1 MKAVIVLAI
10 LFAIG
15 VIVLMYKREDDTQK
29 MAFSFFI
36 LLTIIGFA
44 VVGNVMRSVMPLF
57 LAHVIAL
64 IISYGGLIYYVF
76 KDKTQWILW
85 LLPLATL
92 VLYFLIAW
100 IGNKH
105 IIWFS

>member
-57 LAHVIAL
+57 LAHIIAL
-64 IISYGGLIYYVF
+64 ILSYGGLIYYVF

>member
-1 MKAVIVLAI
+1 MKALIVLAI

-15 VIVLMYKREDDTQK
+15 VIVLMYKRENDVQK

-36 LLTIIGFA
+36 LLAIIGFA
-44 VVGNVMRSVMPLF
+44 VIGNVMRSVMPLF
-57 LAHVIAL
+57 LAHIIAL
-64 IISYGGLIYYVF
+64 IIAYGGLIYYVF

-92 VLYFLIAW
+92 VLYLAVAW

>member
-1 MKAVIVLAI
+1 MKAFIIIAI
-10 LFAIG
+10 LMAMG
-15 VIVLMYKREDDTQK
+15 LIVLMYKRENNLNK
-29 MAFSFFI
+29 MLFSFVI
-36 LLTIIGFA
+36 LFSIIGFS

-76 KDKTQWILW
+76 RDKTQWILW

-92 VLYFLIAW
+92 VLYLAVAW
-100 IGNKH
+100 IGNEH

>member
-1 MKAVIVLAI
+1 MKVLIVLSI
-10 LFAIG
+10 LLAIG
-15 VIVLMYKREDDTQK
+15 LIVLIYKREEDTQK

-36 LLTIIGFA
+36 LLGIIGLA
-44 VVGNVMRSVMPLF
+44 VLGNVMRTVLPLY
-57 LAHVIAL
+57 LAHIIAL
-64 IISYGGLIYYVF
+64 IIAYGGLIYYVF

-92 VLYFLIAW
+92 ILYFVIAW

>member
-64 IISYGGLIYYVF
+64 IISYGGLIYYAF
-76 KDKTQWILW
+76 RDKTQWILW

-92 VLYFLIAW
+92 VLYLAVAW
-100 IGNKH
+100 IGNEH

>member
-15 VIVLMYKREDDTQK
+15 VILLMYKREKDTEK
-29 MAFSFFI
+29 MVFSFFI

-44 VVGNVMRSVMPLF
+44 VIGNVMRAVMPLF
-57 LAHVIAL
+57 LAHIIAL
-64 IISYGGLIYYVF
+64 IISFGGLIYYVF

-92 VLYFLIAW
+92 ILYLIVAW
-100 IGNKH
+100 IGNEH
-105 IIWFS
+105 VIWFS

>member
-15 VIVLMYKREDDTQK
+15 VIVLMYKREEDTQK
-29 MAFSFFI
+29 MVFSFFI
-36 LLTIIGFA
+36 LLTIISFA

-92 VLYFLIAW
+92 VFYLVVAW
-100 IGNKH
+100 IGNEH

>member
-1 MKAVIVLAI
+1 MKALIVLAI

-15 VIVLMYKREDDTQK
+15 VIVLMYKRENDVQK

-36 LLTIIGFA
+36 LLAIIGFA
-44 VVGNVMRSVMPLF
+44 VIGNVMRSVMPLF
-57 LAHVIAL
+57 LAHVITL
-64 IISYGGLIYYVF
+64 IIAYVGLIYYVF

-92 VLYFLIAW
+92 VLYLAVAW

>member
-15 VIVLMYKREDDTQK
+15 IIILMYKREDDVQK
-29 MAFSFFI
+29 MVFSFFI
-36 LLTIIGFA
+36 LLAIIGLA

-57 LAHVIAL
+57 LAHIIAL
-64 IISYGGLIYYVF
+64 IMAYGGLIYYVF
-76 KDKTQWILW
+76 RNRTQWILW

-92 VLYFLIAW
+92 ILYVVIAW
-100 IGNKH
+100 VGNKH
-105 IIWFS
+105 VIWFS

>member
-15 VIVLMYKREDDTQK
+15 VIVLMYKREEDTQK
-29 MAFSFFI
+29 MVFSFFI
-36 LLTIIGFA
+36 LLTIISFA
-44 VVGNVMRSVMPLF
+44 VIGNVMRSVMPLF

-64 IISYGGLIYYVF
+64 IISYGGLIYYIF

>member
-15 VIVLMYKREDDTQK
+15 VIVLMYKREEDVKK
-29 MAFSFFI
+29 MVFSFFI
-36 LLTIIGFA
+36 LLVIIGLA

-57 LAHVIAL
+57 LAHIIAL
-64 IISYGGLIYYVF
+64 IMAYGGLVYYVF
-76 KDKTQWILW
+76 RDVTQWILW

-92 VLYFLIAW
+92 ILYVLIAW
-100 IGNKH
+100 IGNEH
-105 IIWFS
+105 VIWFS

>member
-29 MAFSFFI
+29 MSFSFFI

-44 VVGNVMRSVMPLF
+44 VVGNIMRSVMPLF

-64 IISYGGLIYYVF
+64 IISYGGLIYYIF
-76 KDKTQWILW
+76 RDKTQWILW
-85 LLPLATL
+85 LLPLATIL
-92 VLYFLIAW
+92 LYLIIAW
-100 IGNKH
+100 IGNEH
-105 IIWFS
+105 FIWFS

>member
-15 VIVLMYKREDDTQK
+15 VIVLMYKREEDVKK

-36 LLTIIGFA
+36 LLVIIGLA

-57 LAHVIAL
+57 LAHIIAL
-64 IISYGGLIYYVF
+64 IMAYGGLVYYVF
-76 KDKTQWILW
+76 RDVPQWILW

-92 VLYFLIAW
+92 ILYVLIAW
-100 IGNKH
+100 IGNEH
-105 IIWFS
+105 VIWFS

>member
-1 MKAVIVLAI
+1 MKALIVLAI

-15 VIVLMYKREDDTQK
+15 VIVLMYKRENDVQK

-36 LLTIIGFA
+36 LLAIIGFA
-44 VVGNVMRSVMPLF
+44 VIGNVMRSVMPLF

-64 IISYGGLIYYVF
+64 IIAYGGLIYYVF

-92 VLYFLIAW
+92 VLYLAVAW

>member
-1 MKAVIVLAI
+1 MKTVIVLAI